1 MAWFWCYGYRINRWV
16 SEWDL
21 TLITDRK
28 WHNGH
33 SLTLWLSVIRD
44 VSTSKSLVSILDPQ
58 IESSYLTISKNPVTH
73 YDQLMRTRDWFH
85 LNIYWHWQCILRF
98 DNPWVTLFPTVSK
111 KNFCIKWEMNQLEE
125 KGKFYSNK
133 HRQNFEKCILTLN
146 RSPSLWEDNFKKY
159 WQ

>member
-28 WHNGH
+28 WHNGL

-73 YDQLMRTRDWFH
+73 YDQLKRTRDWFH
-85 LNIYWHWQCILRF
+85 LNIYWHWQCILLF

-111 KNFCIKWEMNQLEE
+111 KNLHQVRDESIRRERKIL
-125 KGKFYSNK
+125 
-133 HRQNFEKCILTLN
+133 FEQTSSK
-146 RSPSLWEDNFKKY
+146 LWKVHFDT
-159 WQ
+159 